1 MTGTHTDTIAGST
14 RLPIAVRDF
23 GGSGLPIVLIHGLG
37 RSLADW
43 IHFAPLLTARHRVIA
58 MDVRG
63 HGASGDGPW
72 SWEAATDDVAD
83 VVEHLGLSAP
93 AVAGHS
99 LGGLIAA
106 VWAERHP
113 ECPGAISL
121 DGAPWPGPDECV
133 GMDLDTFQKLR
144 AEAEAQFERGMAAA
158 AGPLSDV
165 QLAGIRAQQQAF
177 GISESD
183 LEEVIGR
190 MLESRDGQTY
200 LRTSME
206 WGRPV
211 FRSFQELDLFS
222 VYRRVSCPLLIVNA
236 LEVVPGAGTGREQS
250 GLAQMFAAA
259 RKALTRDLTA
269 LADELPNVRLE
280 NVEATHG
287 LIFEHPQVIADL
299 ITGFLSTP
307 ADRAGS
313 PTVRRSE

>member
-1 MTGTHTDTIAGST
+1 MTGTHTDSITSST
-14 RLPIAVRDF
+14 GVPIAVRDF

-43 IHFAPLLTARHRVIA
+43 IRFAPLLTARHRVAA

-63 HGASGDGPW
+63 HGASGNGPW
-72 SWEAATDDVAD
+72 SWEAATDDVAA
-83 VVEHLGLSAP
+83 VVKHLGLGAP

-113 ECPGAISL
+113 ECPGAIGL
-121 DGAPWPGPDECV
+121 DGAPWPGPGQCV
-133 GMDLDTFQKLR
+133 GMDLDTFRKLR
-144 AEAEAQFERGMAAA
+144 AEAEAQFERGMAAV

-165 QLAGIRAQQQAF
+165 QLAGMRAQQQAF

-200 LRTSME
+200 LRTSIE

-211 FRSFQELDLFS
+211 FRSYQELDLFS
-222 VYRRVSCPLLIVNA
+222 VYRRVRCPLLIVNA
-236 LEVVPGAGTGREQS
+236 LEVVPGTGAGRERS
-250 GLAQMFAAA
+250 GPAQMFAAA
-259 RKALTRDLTA
+259 RRALTRDLRA

-287 LIFEHPQVIADL
+287 LVFERPQVVADL
-299 ITGFLSTP
+299 ITRFLSTP
-307 ADRAGS
+307 ADRAGG
-313 PTVRRSE
+313 PAVRRSE

>member
-1 MTGTHTDTIAGST
+1 MTGIHTDSIASST
-14 RLPIAVRDF
+14 GLPIAVRDF
-23 GGSGLPIVLIHGLG
+23 GGSSLPIVLIHGLG

-43 IHFAPLLTARHRVIA
+43 IHVAPLLTARHRVIA

-72 SWEAATDDVAD
+72 SWEAATDDIAA

-99 LGGLIAA
+99 LGGLIAV
-106 VWAERHP
+106 VWGVRHP

-121 DGAPWPGPDECV
+121 DGAPWPGPDQCV
-133 GMDLDTFQKLR
+133 GMDLDTFRKLR
-144 AEAEAQFERGMAAA
+144 AEAEAQFERGMAAM

-165 QLAGIRAQQQAF
+165 HLAGIRAQQQAF

-183 LEEVIGR
+183 LEEVIGP

-206 WGRPV
+206 WGRAV
-211 FRSFQELDLFS
+211 FRSFQELDLFP
-222 VYRRVSCPLLIVNA
+222 VYRRVRCPLLIVNA
-236 LEVVPGAGTGREQS
+236 LEVVSGSGAGSEQS
-250 GLAQMFAAA
+250 GLASMFAAA
-259 RKALTRDLTA
+259 RRALTRDLAA

-280 NVEATHG
+280 NVKATHG

-299 ITGFLSTP
+299 IIGFLSSCP
-307 ADRAGS
+307 S
-313 PTVRRSE
+313 PD